1 MNGITIAVLGAAI
14 ATFLSGT
21 GSAIGVAVA
30 GRASAGV
37 ISEKPDLFGRTLI
50 LQALPGTQGIY
61 GFLIAILILSKIGLL
76 GGAGGADI
84 TLQQGWTLFAAGATI
99 GVAGLTSAIYQGKAA
114 AASILMTAK
123 RPEMSARGMT
133 ITALVETYAIL
144 ALLVSILIWSAV
156 QL

>member
-76 GGAGGADI
+76 GGAGGAAI
-84 TLQQGWTLFAAGATI
+84 TLEQGWTLFAAGATI

-156 QL
+156 

>member
-1 MNGITIAVLGAAI
+1 MSGITIAVLGAAI

-21 GSAIGVAVA
+21 GSAIGVAIA

-37 ISEKPDLFGRTLI
+37 ISEKPELFGRTLI

-76 GGAGGADI
+76 GAGSADI
-84 TLQQGWTLFAAGATI
+84 DLQAGWTLFAAGATI

-114 AASILMTAK
+114 AAGILMTAK
-123 RPEMSARGMT
+123 KPEMSARGIT
-133 ITALVETYAIL
+133 IAALVETYAIL
-144 ALLVSILIWSAV
+144 ALLVSILIWSAI
-156 QL
+156 

>member
-21 GSAIGVAVA
+21 GSAIGVAIA

-156 QL
+156 

>member
-156 QL
+156 